1 MARTGSAEKKF
12 ARIEINGKVTH
23 LPIMVGTEGEKAID
37 ISRLRRDMGYIT
49 YDPGYANT
57 SSCSSAVTYV
67 DGENGALRYRGY
79 DIDELAAKG
88 VKFIPT
94 AWLLIFGELPTNEER
109 EKFRELLTTQ
119 ELLHEGM
126 LKFFDSLPPYGD
138 PLAILSAAVQCS
150 SLYNPELRSMEPQDI
165 EATTVVAAKLL
176 SKVRTIAAFS
186 YKKAA
191 GEPFIYPNPE
201 LDYCSNF
208 LHMMFSIPNRT
219 YQAPRIVADTL
230 NLFLM
235 LHADH
240 EQNCS
245 TSTVRIV
252 GSTQANLFDSV
263 SAGISALSGPL
274 HGGANIEVIRTLERI
289 HNGET
294 TIKGLVESAKMKDA
308 NRGRVRLSGF
318 GHRVY
323 KNYDP
328 RARILKKEV
337 YRLLNSLEVRDPLFD
352 IAIELEETA
361 LRDPYF
367 QEHRIFPNVDYYAG
381 ILLRAIKIP
390 LNMFT
395 VMFAIARTA
404 GWIAQWREEELDPLT
419 RLQRPRQV
427 YVGQTK
433 RTCLP

>member
-1 MARTGSAEKKF
+1 MEYAAAKGEKF
-12 ARIEINGKVTH
+12 AKLEIDGRALE
-23 LPIMVGTEGEKAID
+23 LPIIIGSEGGYAID
-37 ISRLRRDMGYIT
+37 ISELRRRMGYIT

-57 SSCSSAVTYV
+57 ASCCSAITYI
-67 DGENGALRYRGY
+67 DGEKGILRYRGY
-79 DIDELAAKG
+79 DIEYLAAKG
-88 VKFIPT
+88 IEFIPT
-94 AWLLIFGELPTNEER
+94 AWLLIFGELPTDAER
-109 EKFRELLTTQ
+109 GKFRELLTSQ

-138 PLAILSAAVQCS
+138 PLAILSAAVQCN
-150 SLYNPELRSMEPQDI
+150 SLYSPELRAIEPRDP
-165 EATTVVAAKLL
+165 EAMTLVAAKLL

-186 YKKAA
+186 YKKAI

-201 LDYCSNF
+201 LNYCSNF
-208 LHMMFSIPNRT
+208 LHMMFSIPNRN
-219 YQAPRIVADTL
+219 YRPSRVIVDTL
-230 NLFLM
+230 NLFFV

-252 GSTQANLFDSV
+252 GSTEANLFDSV
-263 SAGISALSGPL
+263 AAGISALSGPL
-274 HGGANIEVIRTLERI
+274 HGGANIEVIKTLERI
-289 HNGET
+289 HRQET
-294 TIKGLVESAKMKDA
+294 TVKDLIESAKKKDPTGA
-308 NRGRVRLSGF
+308 RVKISGM

-337 YRLLNSLEVRDPLFD
+337 YRVLDSLEVKDPLFD
-352 IAIELEETA
+352 IAIELEERA
-361 LRDPYF
+361 LADPYF
-367 QEHRIFPNVDYYAG
+367 QEHKLFPNVDFYAG
-381 ILLRAIKIP
+381 ILLRALKIP

-404 GWIAQWREEELDPLT
+404 GWIAQWREEALDPST

-427 YVGQTK
+427 YVGQ
-433 RTCLP
+433 RSRP